1 VAGAI
6 PGRRGSTS
14 LTPVKDG
21 KTGPV
26 SATPASVSGDW
37 VRRYLDLLG
46 VEPPSTPSLSALAV
60 LTRAHV
66 LGIPFE
72 NVTSLLRS
80 RAHRGRPVP
89 PIDPDELLAG
99 WEQGKGGGVCFEA
112 GELFGR
118 LLGALGYCVGSAMG
132 LISFP
137 GSHQA
142 LVVDLAGSRYLV
154 DVANGAPFLEP
165 IPLDR
170 TVEVRRAGLTY
181 RFRPGAFAAEWV
193 QDRLIQ
199 GAWAPYCR
207 YSLRAPTHAEREA
220 AYQRHHTPGE
230 SWVTGTLTL
239 IRCEERQVFVLRDE
253 ELARYTE
260 GGKSTE
266 QVSGLGR
273 YAELARE
280 VFRLPALP
288 VADGVAAWR
297 ENATASR
304 R

>member
-1 VAGAI
+1 
-6 PGRRGSTS
+6 
-14 LTPVKDG
+14 
-21 KTGPV
+21 V
-26 SATPASVSGDW
+26 SATPASVSGEW

-46 VEPPSTPSLSALAV
+46 VERPSTPSLSALAA

-89 PIDPDELLAG
+89 PIDPDEILAG
-99 WEQGKGGGVCFEA
+99 WEQGRGGGVCFEKS
-112 GELFGR
+112 ELFGQ
-118 LLGALGYCVGSAMG
+118 LLGALGYCVEAAMG

-142 LVVDLAGSRYLV
+142 LVVELAGSRYLV

-165 IPLDR
+165 IALDR
-170 TVEVRRAGLTY
+170 TAEVRRAGLAY
-181 RFRPGAFAAEWV
+181 RFRPGAVAAEWV

-199 GAWAPYCR
+199 GAWVPYCR
-207 YSLRAPTHAEREA
+207 YSLRAPTRAAQEA

-239 IRCEERQVFVLRDE
+239 IRCDERQVFALRDA
-253 ELARYTE
+253 ELTRYTN

-266 QVSGLGR
+266 LVSGLSR
-273 YAELARE
+273 YSELARE

-297 ENATASR
+297 ENAAGSTR